1 MNIVIDVGNTRAKA
15 GIFSQEKLEEKIS
28 FDSMAHLQQ
37 FLNDQSFQY
46 ALISSVGIATEEIA
60 SWVKVTEK
68 KWMLSPSLSLPIQI
82 HYATPETLGVDRI
95 AAVCGAFAL
104 FPEKNCLVIDV
115 GSCITYDV
123 LDQKGNYYGG
133 SISPGL
139 EMRLKAMHTFTAKL
153 PLVKINQHVNL
164 IENSTESCLQSG
176 ALFGV
181 LAEIEGIIVKYNKN
195 YPELRVIMCGGDA
208 SFFENQLKPTIF
220 AAPDLVLK
228 GLNRILL
235 QNASH

>member
-28 FDSMAHLQQ
+28 FDTIAHLQQ
-37 FLNDQSFQY
+37 FLNNQSFQY
-46 ALISSVGIATEEIA
+46 ALISSVGIATAEIT

-68 KWMLSPSLSLPIQI
+68 KWMLSPSLPLPIQI

-104 FPEKNCLVIDV
+104 FPEKNCLVIDA

-123 LDQKGNYYGG
+123 LDQKGNYCGG

-139 EMRLKAMHTFTAKL
+139 EMRLKAMHTFTARL
-153 PLVKINQHVNL
+153 PLVKVNQQVNL
-164 IENSTESCLQSG
+164 IGNSTESCLQSG

-181 LAEIEGIIVKYNKN
+181 LAEIEGIVEKYNQN
-195 YPELRVIMCGGDA
+195 YAELKVIMCGGDA
-208 SFFENQLKPTIF
+208 SLFENQLKPTIF

-235 QNASH
+235 QNAS